1 MVAGAAPKPRNDVHV
16 WGWVTAVGVAVGYL
30 SVLLANPRHFYTDD
44 TEAQY
49 GPMWVM
55 LGRQLREGRFPVLV
69 PWEWM
74 SGNYSMEEAGLYNPP
89 QLLVDLIAPSVD
101 NLALYATVVKLLFSI
116 VAALGVFRICLAY
129 GARAPWSAV
138 AAVAFPL
145 SGWFLFFDE
154 ASWMTSLTGTAWM
167 LHAWASA
174 VRYTRGRGGP
184 VSVFVYLYLAIS
196 VQYVFPAAEAG
207 LMIVAV
213 AVGEVVHLRDR
224 WPSLRLVL
232 VAGCAGLAGLETYLP
247 GMLSSPA
254 TWRGNER
261 IVNDTFLDV
270 PWSESLNASL
280 PSTMPAFDGWWGY
293 VQPMPMVYI
302 AWFAVPLLAFVDWR
316 AARAI
321 ARELTGALLFGAAV
335 LMWTAGPG
343 YIGPLRWPGRVL
355 PMLAV
360 SALVLVCVLLSRCG
374 AFTDPRRR
382 GLAAGLLIALMFV
395 RSTSAAP
402 QYVVRHLIAAIL
414 VGVLVAVTV
423 WLVRRRGVPAACA
436 LAIVVMFPIAYE
448 QVRDQGPTPMSY
460 HFPGRRSEM
469 TAAFPPF
476 EGVTLQLGDRALV
489 PPADQGGD
497 RAWASLAFGNYAK
510 NMGLNYVN
518 AYTPIGHAAFS
529 ALLCMGW
536 DGSTCPDAYRRAFD
550 IEPSTGRPIVDLM
563 KVDRVVLQRAQYPGA
578 ADHPAPRGWRWVDY
592 PGHDRYI
599 WVLERAGGPVS
610 ARNGFVADTRNVT
623 AAVIDRDAVTSR
635 LRVTSVHGGRI
646 VFSRLAWPG
655 YRAALGDREL
665 PIRTIAKTF
674 VAVDVPAGT
683 RNSELVL
690 SWRPPGW
697 HAGIGAALA
706 GLLGLVALQWFHRR
720 RLRAPE
726 PGPGLPVVAPEPE
739 PAPALRVRLPR
750 AVAEELVGADGDLR

>member
-1 MVAGAAPKPRNDVHV
+1 VVAGAAPKPRNDVLV

-101 NLALYATVVKLLFSI
+101 NLALYATVVKLVFSI
-116 VAALGVFRICLAY
+116 IAALGVFRVCLAH

-174 VRYTRGRGGP
+174 VRYTRGRSGP
-184 VSVFVYLYLAIS
+184 IGVFVFLYLAIS

-213 AVGEVVHLRDR
+213 AVGEWVHLRDR
-224 WPSLRLVL
+224 WPSLRLLL

-280 PSTMPAFDGWWGY
+280 PSTMPAFNGWWGY

-302 AWFAVPLLAFVDWR
+302 AWFVIPLLAFVDWR
-316 AARAI
+316 AARSA
-321 ARELTGALLFGAAV
+321 ARELTGLALFGAAV

-360 SALVLVCVLLSRCG
+360 AVLVLVCVLLSRFG
-374 AFTDPRRR
+374 AFAAPRRR
-382 GLAAGLLIALMFV
+382 GIAAAVLVALLFI

-402 QYVVRHLIAAIL
+402 EFVIRHLLAAIL

-423 WLVRRRGVPAACA
+423 WLLRTRGVAAACA

-460 HFPGRRSEM
+460 HFPARRSEM
-469 TAAFPPF
+469 AAAFPPF

-489 PPADQGGD
+489 APADQGPE
-497 RAWASLAFGNYAK
+497 RAWGSLAFGNYAK
-510 NMGLNYVN
+510 NIGLNYVN

-550 IEPSTGRPIVDLM
+550 LEPSTGRAIVDLM
-563 KVDRVVLQRAQYPGA
+563 KVDRVVLQRAQYPDA
-578 ADHPAPRGWRWVDY
+578 ADHPAPPGWRWVDY

-599 WVLERAGGPVS
+599 WVLEREGGPIS
-610 ARNGFVADTRNVT
+610 ARNGFVADARDVT
-623 AAVIDRDAVTSR
+623 AAVIDRDSVTSR
-635 LRVTSVHGGRI
+635 LQVTSVHGGRM
-646 VFSRLAWPG
+646 VFARLDWPG
-655 YRAALGDREL
+655 YRAVLGDREL
-665 PIRTIAKTF
+665 PIRPVAKTF
-674 VAVDVPAGT
+674 VAVDIPAGT
-683 RNSELVL
+683 RNTELVL

-697 HAGIGAALA
+697 QAGIAAALA
-706 GLLGLVALQWFHRR
+706 GLLGLGALHWFHRR
-720 RLRAPE
+720 RPRVPERAEIAVEFAAAGPE
-726 PGPGLPVVAPEPE
+726 PVPPVRI
-739 PAPALRVRLPR
+739 PALTSG
-750 AVAEELVGADGDLR
+750 AEPLGPERW